1 MGIGLLLL
9 VFAVVWLVIG
19 LVRRPSPS
27 AQKAWARGVTGISVL
42 LILGAVLYGATV
54 ETSSDYDGP
63 SPALLALLVVA
74 IAVAPGVIA
83 ALVRS
88 GRNS

>member
-1 MGIGLLLL
+1 M
-9 VFAVVWLVIG
+9 
-19 LVRRPSPS
+19 
-27 AQKAWARGVTGISVL
+27 L

-54 ETSSDYDGP
+54 EPSSGYDGP
-63 SPALLALLVVA
+63 SPTLLASLVVA

-88 GRNS
+88 GRSS